1 MKKIIELLFC
11 LVALIALLICTK
23 YAENVEDVQSDE
35 AIVAANADAQNS
47 NAESVAMLGNQE

>member
-1 MKKIIELLFC
+1 MKNIYELLFC

-35 AIVAANADAQNS
+35 TIVANIDAQNS
-47 NAESVAMLGNQE
+47 TESVAMLGVQE